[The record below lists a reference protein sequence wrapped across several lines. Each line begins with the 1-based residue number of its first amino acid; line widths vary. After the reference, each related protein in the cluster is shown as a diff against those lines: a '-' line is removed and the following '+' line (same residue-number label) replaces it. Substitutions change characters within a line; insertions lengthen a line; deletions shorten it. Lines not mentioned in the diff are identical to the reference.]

1 MHKIKEMI
9 RLKDAGL
16 SNRQIASSCAVS
28 PSTVSEV
35 IHRAEE
41 MGLNWNAAE
50 GLDEEELEKTLYPE
64 RSQLKGTL
72 PEPDV
77 EYIHRELRRK
87 GVTLALLWEEYK
99 EAHPDGY
106 QYSYFCEIYQ
116 KWRGTLD
123 VCMRQYHKAGEKTMV
138 DYAGQTVP
146 ITDPVT
152 GRVWQAHIFVAVL
165 AATNYTFAMA
175 TRDES
180 MESWITGHIYAF
192 EFFGGLT
199 ELLVPD
205 NPKAGVSKACR
216 YEPELNRTYLEL
228 ARHYGI
234 AVIPARP
241 RKPQDKAKVEKAVQ
255 LVENWILAR
264 LRNRTFF
271 SLEELNQAIA
281 KLLIEL
287 NNKPFQKLEGSRRS
301 LFESLEKP
309 LLKPLPEY
317 RYEIARW
324 KKARVNIDYHIEV
337 EKNYYSVPYR
347 LVKEQ
352 VEVRLTA
359 SVVEILHK
367 GKRIASHQR
376 LTGKGKFITL
386 NEHRPKEHQKYL
398 EWTPSRIIRWAGE
411 TGPQTAALVRAII
424 DNKPHPEQGYRACLG
439 LIRLGQRYSRE
450 RLENACARAMLFDA
464 ISYRSVKSILEK
476 GLDRWPQKEEAPVLE
491 PIQHYNLRGSQYYDE
506 KGQPLC

>member
-1 MHKIKEMI
+1 MHKLKEII

-16 SNRQIASSCAVS
+16 SNRQIAGSCSVS

-35 IHRAEE
+35 ISRAKE
-41 MGLNWNAAE
+41 MQLTWITSENM
-50 GLDEEELEKTLYPE
+50 DEDELERKLYPE
-64 RSQLKGTL
+64 RNQLKGAM

-77 EYIHRELRRK
+77 EYIYRELRRK

-99 EAHPDGY
+99 KAHPNGY

-116 KWRGTLD
+116 RWRGTLD
-123 VCMRQYHKAGEKTMV
+123 VCMRRHHKAGEKTMV

-152 GRVWQAHIFVAVL
+152 GRIWQAHVFVAVL

-175 TRDES
+175 TWDES
-180 MESWITGHIYAF
+180 LESWITGHIYAF

-199 ELLVPD
+199 ELLIPD
-205 NPKAGVSKACR
+205 NPKACVNKACR

-228 ARHYGI
+228 AKHYGI
-234 AVIPARP
+234 AVIPTRP
-241 RKPQDKAKVEKAVQ
+241 RKPRDEAKVEKAVQ

-317 RYEIARW
+317 RYEFARW
-324 KKARVNIDYHIEV
+324 KKARVNIDYHVEA

-359 SVVEILHK
+359 SVVEIMHK
-367 GKRIASHQR
+367 GNRIASHQR
-376 LTGKGKFITL
+376 LVGKGKFSTL
-386 NEHRPKEHQKYL
+386 NEHRPKEHRKYL

-411 TGPQTAALVRAII
+411 TGPQTAALVQAII
-424 DNKPHPEQGYRACLG
+424 DHKPHPEQGYRACLG
-439 LIRLGQRYSRE
+439 LIRLGQRYSKE
-450 RLENACARAMLFDA
+450 RLEDACSRAMLFNT

-476 GLDRWPQKEEAPVLE
+476 GLDRWAQKDEASAPK
-491 PIQHYNLRGSQYYDE
+491 PIQHHNLRGSQYFDE
-506 KGQPLC
+506 KGQQLC